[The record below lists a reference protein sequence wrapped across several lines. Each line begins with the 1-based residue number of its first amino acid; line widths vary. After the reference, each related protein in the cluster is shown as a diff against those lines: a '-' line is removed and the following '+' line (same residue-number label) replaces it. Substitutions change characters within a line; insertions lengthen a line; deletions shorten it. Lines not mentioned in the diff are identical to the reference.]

1 MAVPGNHENGEC
13 FFFEQEIREILD
25 EIVLDPVQMRFMYS
39 LQNLLVEYD
48 ISDTEEE
55 NQIRLKKQW
64 LNEWRQIVGA
74 AVQESADSWLI
85 TEEKVLFEE
94 LNKLSCEPENRAW
107 IYLLI
112 LELKVFAPYS
122 GLGTGSDEDYK
133 SLKSNT
139 DYVKDTL
146 IRMQTVASPEEADQM
161 KKLYE
166 KYRALMNSISRKG
179 KNDTGTAII
188 AADDGGSPALAMITF
203 MLSTVEGFRD
213 EQYAKLLVY
222 GRYILRGR
230 MGDEDSYR
238 ILRSRVSALHQQVEN
253 QLRDMK
259 EEKNSLDRETISL
272 TGSFLKYLRRL
283 DSEMQKK

>member
-94 LNKLSCEPENRAW
+94 LNKLSCEPGVDLSAD
-107 IYLLI
+107 
-112 LELKVFAPYS
+112 P
-122 GLGTGSDEDYK
+122 GTK
-133 SLKSNT
+133 SLHPLFWIG
-139 DYVKDTL
+139 D
-146 IRMQTVASPEEADQM
+146 
-161 KKLYE
+161 
-166 KYRALMNSISRKG
+166 RK
-179 KNDTGTAII
+179 
-188 AADDGGSPALAMITF
+188 
-203 MLSTVEGFRD
+203 
-213 EQYAKLLVY
+213 
-222 GRYILRGR
+222 
-230 MGDEDSYR
+230 
-238 ILRSRVSALHQQVEN
+238 
-253 QLRDMK
+253 
-259 EEKNSLDRETISL
+259 
-272 TGSFLKYLRRL
+272 
-283 DSEMQKK
+283 

>member
-1 MAVPGNHENGEC
+1 
-13 FFFEQEIREILD
+13 
-25 EIVLDPVQMRFMYS
+25 
-39 LQNLLVEYD
+39 
-48 ISDTEEE
+48 
-55 NQIRLKKQW
+55 
-64 LNEWRQIVGA
+64 
-74 AVQESADSWLI
+74 
-85 TEEKVLFEE
+85 
-94 LNKLSCEPENRAW
+94 
-107 IYLLI
+107 
-112 LELKVFAPYS
+112 
-122 GLGTGSDEDYK
+122 
-133 SLKSNT
+133 
-139 DYVKDTL
+139 
-146 IRMQTVASPEEADQM
+146 MQTVASPEEADQM

-179 KNDTGTAII
+179 KNDASTAII
-188 AADDGGSPALAMITF
+188 AAEDGGGPALAMITF